1 MSSIFVFSSFSN
13 TFCSHPKALHLARC
27 SSISKELLKNPLS
40 RYASVPSFNLVGG
53 GFFTFRCL
61 EVIFVSILHNC
72 RHVNASRRIS
82 QVRHLHHCPLPR
94 AGGSSD
100 GNAELLSDS
109 EQPSVDGNEPTRP
122 AAEDATL
129 GLKLPRRSLLVQFT
143 CNACGDRTRRF
154 VNRVAYERGTIF
166 LQFQKVFFISFILK
180 MLSDGKSVQQCAG
193 CQQYHKFVDNLG
205 LVVEYDFRKEEDTDT
220 DKIDVQHF

>member
-1 MSSIFVFSSFSN
+1 MSSSFVFSSLSN

-27 SSISKELLKNPLS
+27 SSSSKDHYVSFRYLLKNPLS

-53 GFFTFRCL
+53 GFFAFGCL
-61 EVIFVSILHNC
+61 EVNFVSILHNC

-82 QVRHLHHCPLPR
+82 QARHLHHCPLPS

-109 EQPSVDGNEPTRP
+109 EQPSVDGGEPTRA

-129 GLKLPRRSLLVQFT
+129 GSILPRRSLLVQFT
-143 CNACGDRTRRF
+143 CNACGDRTQRF

-166 LQFQKVFFISFILK
+166 L
-180 MLSDGKSVQQCAG
+180 QCAG

-220 DKIDVQHF
+220 DKIDVQQF

>member
-1 MSSIFVFSSFSN
+1 MSSILMFSSLSN

-27 SSISKELLKNPLS
+27 SSTSKDHRVSFKSLLKNPL
-40 RYASVPSFNLVGG
+40 L
-53 GFFTFRCL
+53 
-61 EVIFVSILHNC
+61 

-82 QVRHLHHCPLPR
+82 QARHLHHCPLPR

-122 AAEDATL
+122 AAEGATL
-129 GLKLPRRSLLVQFT
+129 DLKLPRRSLLVQFT

-166 LQFQKVFFISFILK
+166 LQ
-180 MLSDGKSVQQCAG
+180 CAG

-205 LVVEYDFRKEEDTDT
+205 LVVEYDFRKEEDIDI